1 MNEDVNS
8 IPKLEQNCNSKLQT
22 RKKLLQKI
30 SKNFAS
36 VLQKLKL
43 TSPPSSL
50 LRTEC
55 GVW

>member
-22 RKKLLQKI
+22 RKLLQKI

-55 GVW
+55 GVR